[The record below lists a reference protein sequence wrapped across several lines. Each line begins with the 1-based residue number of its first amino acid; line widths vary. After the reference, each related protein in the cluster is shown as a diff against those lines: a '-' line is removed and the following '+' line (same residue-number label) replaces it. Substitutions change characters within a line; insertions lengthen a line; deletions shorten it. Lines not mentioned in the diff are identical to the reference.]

1 MKLLL
6 DTHAALWWWEDSLA
20 LGGAARKA
28 MADPDNE
35 IFFSAAS
42 AYEIFQK
49 VRLGRLIIPAK
60 LAGKLTSVVRDEG
73 WVPLPLTLAETT
85 LAASIK
91 HEHRDPFDRM
101 LAAQCQIGHFL
112 LASVDGVFDELSVK
126 RIW

>member
-6 DTHAALWWWEDSLA
+6 DTHAALWWWEDSSS
-20 LGGAARKA
+20 LGRAARKA

-42 AYEIFQK
+42 TYEIFQK
-49 VRLGRLIIPAK
+49 VRLGRLIVPPQF
-60 LAGKLTSVVRDEG
+60 AGKLSSVVRDEG
-73 WVPLPLTLAETT
+73 WVPLPLTLAEAA

-112 LASVDGVFDELSVK
+112 LASVDGVFDGLSVK